1 VPLTD
6 GDSPFLNHGG
16 VSPEE
21 AEGQRRVTPERR
33 SPNGFDAASHPIP
46 LGARRRP
53 TFPGNWISLAAHV
66 SVAARFGAGSDQL
79 DAIIVGLFQGHALG
93 CRRGEALIFEAVDFA
108 LAPGDAL
115 WLSGP
120 NGSGKSSLLRLM
132 AGLLAPVQGAIA
144 WDGTPIDDDREA
156 HRARLRYLG
165 HLDAVKTHLTVA
177 ENLSFWAAYWDIA
190 ESAVGPALARL
201 GIPHLATAPA
211 RQLSAGQRRRS
222 ALARLALGPA
232 PLWLLD
238 EPSAALDTDG
248 IERLAGL
255 IAEARAAGSIVIFSS
270 HDSLPV
276 PGMKQLA
283 LAA

>member
-1 VPLTD
+1 MP
-6 GDSPFLNHGG
+6 
-16 VSPEE
+16 
-21 AEGQRRVTPERR
+21 
-33 SPNGFDAASHPIP
+33 
-46 LGARRRP
+46 
-53 TFPGNWISLAAHV
+53 
-66 SVAARFGAGSDQL
+66 
-79 DAIIVGLFQGHALG
+79 LFQGDDLG

-108 LAPGDAL
+108 LEPGDAL

-132 AGLLAPVQGAIA
+132 AGLLTPVQGAIA
-144 WDGTPIDDDREA
+144 WNGVPVDKDREA

-177 ENLSFWAAYWDIA
+177 ENLGFWAAYWDIA
-190 ESAVGPALARL
+190 PRAVEPALARL
-201 GIPHLATAPA
+201 GIAHLAEAPA

-222 ALARLALGPA
+222 ALARLALGTA

-248 IERLAGL
+248 IERLVGL
-255 IAEARAAGSIVIFSS
+255 IADARAAGSIVIFSS
-270 HDSLPV
+270 HDTLPV

-283 LAA
+283 LHA

>member
-1 VPLTD
+1 MP
-6 GDSPFLNHGG
+6 
-16 VSPEE
+16 
-21 AEGQRRVTPERR
+21 
-33 SPNGFDAASHPIP
+33 
-46 LGARRRP
+46 
-53 TFPGNWISLAAHV
+53 
-66 SVAARFGAGSDQL
+66 
-79 DAIIVGLFQGHALG
+79 LFQGDDLG

-108 LAPGDAL
+108 LEPGDAL

-132 AGLLAPVQGAIA
+132 AGLLTPVQGAIA
-144 WDGTPIDDDREA
+144 WDGAPIAHDREA

-177 ENLSFWAAYWDIA
+177 ENLGFWAAYWDIA
-190 ESAVGPALARL
+190 PNAVEPALARL
-201 GIPHLATAPA
+201 GIAHLAEAPA

-222 ALARLALGPA
+222 ALARLALGAA

-248 IERLAGL
+248 IARLVGL
-255 IAEARAAGSIVIFSS
+255 IADARAAGSIVIFSS
-270 HDSLPV
+270 HDTLPV

-283 LAA
+283 LQA

>member
-1 VPLTD
+1 M
-6 GDSPFLNHGG
+6 
-16 VSPEE
+16 
-21 AEGQRRVTPERR
+21 A
-33 SPNGFDAASHPIP
+33 
-46 LGARRRP
+46 
-53 TFPGNWISLAAHV
+53 
-66 SVAARFGAGSDQL
+66 
-79 DAIIVGLFQGHALG
+79 LFQGDALG

-132 AGLLAPVQGAIA
+132 AGLLTPVDGMIA
-144 WDGTPIDDDREA
+144 WNGAPIDADREA

-177 ENLSFWAAYWDIA
+177 ENLAFWAAYWGLA
-190 ESAVGPALARL
+190 PSTVAPALARL
-201 GIPHLATAPA
+201 GIAHLADAPA
-211 RQLSAGQRRRS
+211 RQLSAGQKRRA
-222 ALARLALGPA
+222 ALARLALGAA

-248 IERLAGL
+248 IERLAEM
-255 IAEARAAGSIVIFSS
+255 IAGARAAGGIVIFSS
-270 HDSLPV
+270 HDTLPV
-276 PGMKQLA
+276 PGLQQLA

>member
-1 VPLTD
+1 MGVPRA
-6 GDSPFLNHGG
+6 GFFLM
-16 VSPEE
+16 
-21 AEGQRRVTPERR
+21 A
-33 SPNGFDAASHPIP
+33 
-46 LGARRRP
+46 
-53 TFPGNWISLAAHV
+53 
-66 SVAARFGAGSDQL
+66 
-79 DAIIVGLFQGHALG
+79 LFQGDALG

-108 LAPGDAL
+108 LEPGDAL

-132 AGLLAPVQGAIA
+132 AGLLRPEGGTLAWGGAAI
-144 WDGTPIDDDREA
+144 TEDREA

-165 HLDAVKTHLTVA
+165 HLDAVKTHLSVS
-177 ENLSFWAAYWDIA
+177 ENLAFWAEYWGVATSAIA
-190 ESAVGPALARL
+190 PAMEQL
-201 GIPHLATAPA
+201 GIAHLAAAPA

-248 IERLAGL
+248 IARLVGM
-255 IAEARAAGSIVIFSS
+255 IAAARAAGSIVIFSS
-270 HDSLPV
+270 HDTLPV
-276 PGMKQLA
+276 PNLKQLA

>member
-1 VPLTD
+1 MP
-6 GDSPFLNHGG
+6 
-16 VSPEE
+16 
-21 AEGQRRVTPERR
+21 
-33 SPNGFDAASHPIP
+33 
-46 LGARRRP
+46 
-53 TFPGNWISLAAHV
+53 
-66 SVAARFGAGSDQL
+66 
-79 DAIIVGLFQGHALG
+79 LFQGDDLG

-108 LAPGDAL
+108 LEPGDAL

-132 AGLLAPVQGAIA
+132 AGLLSPVQGTIDWSGAPIA
-144 WDGTPIDDDREA
+144 RDREA

-177 ENLSFWAAYWDIA
+177 ENLGFWAAYWDVA
-190 ESAVGPALARL
+190 PSAVAPALARL
-201 GIPHLATAPA
+201 GIAHLTDAPA

-222 ALARLALGPA
+222 ALARLALGTA

-255 IAEARAAGSIVIFSS
+255 IADARAAGSIVIFSS
-270 HDSLPV
+270 HDTLPV

-283 LAA
+283 LHA